1 MGIPEVIRKVAR
13 PTNTV
18 VVAYGKDRDRYA
30 VRARLGCRNV
40 GGRRVPVE
48 GPIVGHIENGRF
60 VPADAREEL
69 SNGPVDLKDW
79 ANVELTAF
87 SSKDLLDELCGVYSR
102 NDAVR
107 LYCIAVLRTCYH
119 GLKDDELKDAY
130 DNSFLS
136 EMFPAVAL
144 SRNSVCE
151 FHKDVGKG
159 CSKIT
164 AFMRGRVSKLQE
176 SHHLVID
183 GTLKSD
189 ESKVNSLSDYSRKA
203 RTKGSRDVSVLY
215 AYNVETGEPICS
227 KVYPGN
233 MLDIVAFRD
242 FIETNAIK
250 RGLVVADKGF
260 SVKAANRAFA
270 ENPGLHYLLP
280 LKRNAA
286 LIAGYGMYSF
296 DGSLKENPEVTCR
309 KARINNE
316 QKWLYSFRDASKAAA
331 EEHAYLQMNKG
342 KYDRGDHERRRREFG
357 TIVFESDYDGDC
369 ETVYEAYRERWLIE
383 LVFRYYK
390 DVNGFDETRVQSD
403 YSVMSS
409 EFICFLSTVI
419 TSRLLRSFAS
429 VKSLEGVSY
438 GKTMRILERA
448 KKVRNGHGWQ
458 LIRLT
463 AKDSEVLADLGL
475 IPKLVP
481 IKNPRGRPRKS
492 KT

>member
-1 MGIPEVIRKVAR
+1 MSIPEEIRKVER

-18 VVAYGKDRDRYA
+18 VVAYGRNRDRYA
-30 VRARLGCRNV
+30 VRSRVGCRNV
-40 GGRRVPVE
+40 DGRRVPVE

-60 VPADAREEL
+60 IPMDDRTEL
-69 SNGPVDLKDW
+69 SGGPVDLKDW
-79 ANVELTAF
+79 ANIEFTVF
-87 SSKDLLDELCGVYSR
+87 SSRYLLEELCEVYSR

-119 GLKDDELKDAY
+119 GIKDDELKDAY

-136 EMFPAVAL
+136 EMFPSVAL

-159 CSKIT
+159 CSRIT
-164 AFMRGRVSKLQE
+164 EFMRNRVSRLQE
-176 SHHLVID
+176 SHHLLID

-203 RTKGSRDVSVLY
+203 RTKGSKDVSVLY

-233 MLDIVAFRD
+233 MLDIVAFSD
-242 FIETNAIK
+242 FIETNSIRK
-250 RGLVVADKGF
+250 GLVVADKGF
-260 SVKAANRAFA
+260 SVKAANKAFA

-286 LIAGYGMYSF
+286 LIGNYDMYTF
-296 DGSLKENPEVTCR
+296 DGSLKESPEVTCR

-316 QKWLYSFRDASKAAA
+316 RKWLYSFRDASKAAA
-331 EEHAYLQMNKG
+331 EEYTYLQKNKG
-342 KYDRGDHERRRREFG
+342 RYDREDHEQRRREFG
-357 TIVFESDYDGDC
+357 TIVFESDYDADC
-369 ETVYEAYRERWLIE
+369 DVIYEAYRERWLIE

-390 DVNGFDETRVQSD
+390 DVNEFDETRVQSD

-409 EFICFLSTVI
+409 EFVCFLSTVI
-419 TSRLLRSFAS
+419 TSRLLRTFSS
-429 VKSLEGVSY
+429 VKSLEDVSY

-448 KKVRNGHGWQ
+448 KKVRDGTEWK

-463 AKDSEVLADLGL
+463 VKDSDILADLGL
-475 IPKLVP
+475 IPRLVQVR
-481 IKNPRGRPRKS
+481 NPRGRPRK
-492 KT
+492 KG